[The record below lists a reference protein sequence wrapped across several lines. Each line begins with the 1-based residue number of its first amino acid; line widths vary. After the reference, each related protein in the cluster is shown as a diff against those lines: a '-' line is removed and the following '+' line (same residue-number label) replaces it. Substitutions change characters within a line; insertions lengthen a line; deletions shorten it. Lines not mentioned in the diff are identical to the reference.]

1 MFKNLAFSCAVLVYL
16 ARVDVAYAEQQINT
30 PEKNVEI
37 AKLLKESQKLP
48 EFVINS
54 TENIQFS
61 VRDLSKNKLLSEQLL
76 NRAIETGNL
85 SSIEYL
91 LTIYRQFP
99 NTDPI
104 LILFAQAQIAKI
116 QQQYTKA
123 SELYHDILALKPE
136 LTPVRIQLA
145 IVLFQSQQDKA
156 AKEQFEKAL
165 SEPSLPADIE
175 QLIRVYL
182 QALVQRN
189 AWQVSLSANYLRE
202 DNVNSVSG
210 ERYIE
215 NTAFIK
221 GESMLPQKAQGIG
234 YYFGVERDINLWNAH
249 YLHIDNSL
257 YGKNYWDQHDYDDI
271 SNRLSLG
278 YVHKGS
284 QQRFAVL
291 PFYEQQ
297 WYGGHRYK
305 RSNGGR
311 IEFNRWLTSNW
322 QVSMA
327 AEYARNF
334 YSNSPSLN
342 GESKLASLTMLW
354 RSSPRSYFYLGTD
367 YAQERTKVRHYSYDL
382 KTARIGWGQE
392 WHWGISSRLSFSASK
407 REYKDNLSLGSA
419 FHFDKWREDRIYH
432 INATIWKRDWHL
444 WGITPKLNYHWKKQR
459 SNFAS
464 LYSYSD
470 KSVNVL
476 LEKTF

>member
-104 LILFAQAQIAKI
+104 LILFAQAQIAKT

-123 SELYHDILALKPE
+123 SKLYRDILALKPE

-165 SEPSLPADIE
+165 SEPQLPIDIE
-175 QLIRVYL
+175 QLIHLYL
-182 QALVQRN
+182 QTLEQRN
-189 AWQVSLSANYLRE
+189 AWQLSLSANYLRE
-202 DNVNSVSG
+202 DNVNNVSG

-234 YYFGVERDINLWNAH
+234 YYFGLERDINLWNAH
-249 YLHIDNSL
+249 YFHIENSL
-257 YGKNYWDQHDYDDI
+257 YGKSYWDQHDYDDI
-271 SNRLSLG
+271 TNRLSLG

-284 QQRFAVL
+284 QQRFAIL

-322 QVSMA
+322 QFSTA
-327 AEYARNF
+327 AEYAGNF

-342 GESKLASLTMLW
+342 GKSKLASLTILW
-354 RSSPRSYFYLGTD
+354 RASPRSYFYLGTD
-367 YAQERTKVRHYSYDL
+367 YAQERTRVRHYGYDL

-392 WHWGISSRLSFSASK
+392 WRWGISSRLSFSAST
-407 REYKDNLSLGSA
+407 REYKDNLLLGSA
-419 FHFDKWREDRIYH
+419 FHFDKRREDRIYH
-432 INATIWKRDWHL
+432 INATVWKRDWHL